1 MECKGISL
9 DMYLKRY
16 DSVMLMLEK
25 ISTSKAFDLN
35 RWNTA
40 DGPQNLFSTKQ
51 FIASAYLFRGI
62 FVMIGP
68 LSRILQ
74 GVNIEFVKT
83 LNILDAALE
92 QLLKLR
98 SDPQKIIQAV
108 EENFDGIELEKN
120 RNSRR
125 RRMPGELA
133 LNEPATSAEE
143 KW

>member
-1 MECKGISL
+1 
-9 DMYLKRY
+9 
-16 DSVMLMLEK
+16 
-25 ISTSKAFDLN
+25 
-35 RWNTA
+35 
-40 DGPQNLFSTKQ
+40 
-51 FIASAYLFRGI
+51 
-62 FVMIGP
+62 MIGP